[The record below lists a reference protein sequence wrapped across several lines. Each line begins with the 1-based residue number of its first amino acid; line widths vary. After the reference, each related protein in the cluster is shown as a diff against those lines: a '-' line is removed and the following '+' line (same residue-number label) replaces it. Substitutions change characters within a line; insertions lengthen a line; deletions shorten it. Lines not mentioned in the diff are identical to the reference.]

1 MLPLPAPGRCAAPP
15 PGSAAAA
22 AAAAAASSSVAGLR
36 AARRQA
42 LPH

>member
-15 PGSAAAA
+15 AGSAAA